1 MGGYDGRRGK
11 RRCGS
16 RRRRRKN
23 KMEGP
28 EMEWTDEIRKSRE
41 IALVLGSGSQGL
53 KQCRGQAKRET
64 RQEGKTGRPG

>member
-1 MGGYDGRRGK
+1 
-11 RRCGS
+11 
-16 RRRRRKN
+16 
-23 KMEGP
+23 MEGP
-28 EMEWTDEIRKSRE
+28 EMEWTDEIRKSRKE